1 MRILPIL
8 FVLLPLIA
16 QTAEMPEN
24 SEATEELLR
33 LEKVWNDAHLKGDAE
48 TLAWLWSDDLQVIVP
63 KMPVMTKSDALAF
76 ARSGRMKFEKYA
88 TSNVRVRF
96 FGDAA
101 VVTGEMKRSRTLNGQ
116 SVDDDWQFTKVYLRK
131 GRGWQVVIFHASD
144 APVT

>member
-1 MRILPIL
+1 VRILPIL